1 MAKSI
6 DEKHLKE
13 ERENLV
19 TKLTETQKQLE
30 LLKNNVQIYV
40 GAIQMTDKLLLNF
53 KEEESTNSVK
63 ESSIPKPKKSLEEH
77 AKDMV
82 SDIGDDDLGKV
93 KP

>member
-6 DEKHLKE
+6 DEKQLKE

-53 KEEESTNSVK
+53 KEEEKKSETETNT
-63 ESSIPKPKKSLEEH
+63 PKPKKSLEEH

>member
-6 DEKHLKE
+6 DEKHLKA
-13 ERENLV
+13 EREDLV

-53 KEEESTNSVK
+53 KEEEKKSET
-63 ESSIPKPKKSLEEH
+63 ETTTPEPKKSLEEH

>member
-53 KEEESTNSVK
+53 KEEEKKSETETNTP
-63 ESSIPKPKKSLEEH
+63 EPKKSLEEH